1 MSRELN
7 FFFPDAAEAKR
18 THVEIVAS
26 NRFKNEDG
34 EPIAWVFRLF
44 DVAEIADIKKSAAK
58 AINRNGQKSVS
69 VDMQLLNERAIL
81 GSVEYPNLKDKT
93 LQDAYGVL
101 SDRELLLKMLEG
113 RELERLGDKVIRAQG
128 FIEDINAMIDD
139 AKN

>member
-1 MSRELN
+1 MSRELS
-7 FFFPDAAEAKR
+7 FFFPDAAEAKQ
-18 THVEIVAS
+18 THIEIVAS
-26 NRFKNEDG
+26 QRFKKDG

-81 GSVEYPNLKDKT
+81 ESLEYPNLKDKT

-113 RELERLGDKVIRAQG
+113 RELERLGDKVIRMQG
-128 FIEDINAMIDD
+128 FIDDINAMIDD